1 MISSVQVVPTI
12 SRCPTRP
19 CRGTLLFVAFN
30 WTALVPPSLSVSDD
44 KGNTWKLG
52 ASVTDTTHGTIS
64 AIYYALNV
72 AAGTTVVRVNVTGHN
87 ADFVSAVVSEF
98 NNVATANAFDGSS
111 GAFSTSTSI
120 NSGSLNTSTAGD
132 LIYQYAAGD
141 SGSGTTWSQG
151 SAPWNLLS
159 ADYSGSQAAQYQ
171 VQASAGSINPSMAIS
186 PNTGWGSVA
195 IALKSAAAGTA
206 LPAGIRVLRLVHFN
220 GRNETSSTMKFQFPT
235 LTGNLIV
242 MAFSSGVYYPT
253 SLSDSKNNTYTNT
266 GVVLTTDPCIKIFHA
281 ASAVGDP
288 ALMVTANM
296 TGSVSTGAGG
306 TYSIVSVLGSYNVTA
321 PMTSSAKWIM
331 QAVAF
336 KAHP

>member
-1 MISSVQVVPTI
+1 MWLSIGQHWS
-12 SRCPTRP
+12 
-19 CRGTLLFVAFN
+19 
-30 WTALVPPSLSVSDD
+30 PPSLSVSDD

-266 GVVLTTDPCIKIFHA
+266 GVVLTTDACIKIFHA